1 MKKHLKTILAIAIL
15 VTTFGAFAYYIHGH
29 PAVWWTIKATHPG
42 IIAALLALY
51 AVWFLAQVLM
61 TRFSLKMYDKS
72 MGKQENLLFNA
83 YSSLINFFGPGQSAP
98 IFRGLYLKKR
108 HDMTIK
114 QYLFTMLIYYGFY
127 SVISA
132 CFLLVG
138 NRPWWQTALAMIA
151 AAGGSIGIIRWY
163 QRKKMGYKTAINM
176 RVVVLIFG
184 ATLLQLIAQAGIYA
198 VELHS
203 SGAEASLGQV
213 LSYTGAANFALF
225 VALTPGAIGIREA
238 FLVFTQHLHAIPNI
252 LIVTANVLDRAVYLL
267 FLGGLFVLTLSLHAK
282 DKLKVAQLK
291 STQDN

>member
-1 MKKHLKTILAIAIL
+1 MKKHLKTILVALIL
-15 VTTFGAFAYYIHGH
+15 LATFGAFAYYINGH
-29 PAVWWTIKATHPG
+29 PAVWWTLKDTHPG
-42 IIAALLALY
+42 VIAALLALY
-51 AVWFLAQVLM
+51 VVWFLAQVLM

-138 NRPWWQTALAMIA
+138 NRPWWQTVLAMAA
-151 AAGGSIGIIRWY
+151 AAGGSLYIIRWY
-163 QRKKMGYKTAINM
+163 QRKKLGDKTAVNM
-176 RVVVLIFG
+176 QVVGLIFG
-184 ATLLQLIAQAGIYA
+184 VTLLQLIAQAGIYA

-203 SGAEASLGQV
+203 SGANASLGQV

-238 FLVFTQHLHAIPNI
+238 FLVFTQQLHNIPNI

-267 FLGGLFVLTLSLHAK
+267 FLGCLFAMTLSLHAK
-282 DKLKVAQLK
+282 DKLHISQLK
-291 STQDN
+291 KDQAS